1 VNKIVE
7 WAPMGHYMVC
17 KICKTIFVPTCFE
30 RIEEH
35 VKGPKHAQNF
45 QKQQLDNVP

>member
-1 VNKIVE
+1 
-7 WAPMGHYMVC
+7 MGHYMVC
-17 KICKTIFVPTCFE
+17 KVCKTFFVPTCFE
-30 RIEEH
+30 RIEH